1 MRDIKFRTWFS
12 KQKDMVYNPNFAV
25 LVMQTKT
32 KEFEVMQYTGLKD
45 KNDTEIYEGD
55 IVHDG
60 MVVKSVE
67 WHEGTWKLRRDYSF
81 IEDGVKHEGSNRV
94 CSAYE
99 WAKDGALRVIGNIY
113 ENPELLKAEGI
124 A

>member
-45 KNDTEIYEGD
+45 SQLIEEYYGD
-55 IVHDG
+55 IIISTFDG
-60 MVVKSVE
+60 GDE
-67 WHEGTWKLRRDYSF
+67 WELF
-81 IEDGVKHEGSNRV
+81 VIEDGL
-94 CSAYE
+94 SAVLFRNIDTDEIWYF
-99 WAKDGALRVIGNIY
+99 WQMPICYVIGNIY
-113 ENPELLKAEGI
+113 SYPELIK
-124 A
+124 